1 MDGPLDEQIIDL
13 WETSELFAVMIRASL
28 SDCRLEDNKGKNI
41 KGNET
46 KGLCFLQKWILQEL
60 S

>member
-28 SDCRLEDNKGKNI
+28 SDCRLEGNKGKTQR
-41 KGNET
+41 K
-46 KGLCFLQKWILQEL
+46 
-60 S
+60 